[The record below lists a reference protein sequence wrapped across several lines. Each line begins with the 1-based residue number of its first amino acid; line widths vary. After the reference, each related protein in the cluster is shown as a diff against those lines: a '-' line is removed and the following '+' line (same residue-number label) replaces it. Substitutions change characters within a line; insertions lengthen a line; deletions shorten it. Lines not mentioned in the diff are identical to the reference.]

1 MIGFVGNLGH
11 EMTLNPFLQGLLD
24 FSPGQAFSSGCHQ
37 STLPLHPQK
46 NPINAKLLRHSS
58 AGWRIWRNDPPGLAG
73 MIFKVSR
80 NLLDEIP
87 TPQTTPLSPPLL
99 NDDTLKFLTSKA
111 KIPSI

>member
-1 MIGFVGNLGH
+1 MI
-11 EMTLNPFLQGLLD
+11 
-24 FSPGQAFSSGCHQ
+24 S
-37 STLPLHPQK
+37 
-46 NPINAKLLRHSS
+46 
-58 AGWRIWRNDPPGLAG
+58 
-73 MIFKVSR
+73 KVSR